1 MESLIHQAQTSKN
14 LMKIMQTGGILRASS
29 LVADFAGMRPK
40 PGLRQEDS
48 AMPEKPTT
56 ITRLALVLD
65 ELLTLAEAH
74 ERAEVTRYRR
84 LAFSFLPFDTAVSR
98 LMASLGIQCEMRVEE
113 LRRLAQQMGR
123 TEPETTHS
131 QPANLPMP
139 FFIDTP
145 LLALETLHQAVSDAE
160 YSFHFHKHL
169 REASTVPALYPALT
183 AVIKQK
189 QAEHVVLKGF
199 LASRSE
205 LGQMEQRA

>member
-1 MESLIHQAQTSKN
+1 
-14 LMKIMQTGGILRASS
+14 
-29 LVADFAGMRPK
+29 
-40 PGLRQEDS
+40 
-48 AMPEKPTT
+48 MPEKPTT

-74 ERAEVTRYRR
+74 ERAEVMRYRR

-113 LRRLAQQMGR
+113 LHRLAHQMGR
-123 TEPETTHS
+123 TAPETTHS
-131 QPANLPMP
+131 QPTNIPTP

-160 YSFHFHKHL
+160 YSLHFHKHL

-199 LASRSE
+199 LASRSD